1 MDEEQ
6 NIRNRLVI
14 EERPLKRIIKKFNT
28 LLGQYKSASREEWN
42 SSLESLLIMI
52 ETLEINLH
60 RSKQI
65 YEMNDKEVREYK
77 LKTENIEKRIIEGKI
92 EIEELKKQ
100 LDLSKE
106 ERKNK
111 LEYDEM
117 ARNINKYPSRSQIEK
132 HMETLNKQIEM
143 LEKEHSYYEETI
155 NLRKKQFHTLLVSA
169 DEILYSIKQ
178 NREGK
183 EYDWI
188 RALEEMTEN
197 TTQDDVTDI
206 DENEDDKEDG
216 ILDDKVFIDQMDES

>member
-1 MDEEQ
+1 
-6 NIRNRLVI
+6 
-14 EERPLKRIIKKFNT
+14 
-28 LLGQYKSASREEWN
+28 
-42 SSLESLLIMI
+42 MI

-65 YEMNDKEVREYK
+65 YEMNDKEVKEYK
-77 LKTENIEKRIIEGKI
+77 LKTENIEKRIIEGKV
-92 EIEELKKQ
+92 EIEDLKKQ

-117 ARNINKYPSRSQIEK
+117 ARNINKYPSRNQIQK
-132 HMETLNKQIEM
+132 HMDSLNKQINT
-143 LEKEHSYYEETI
+143 LEKEYNYYEETI

-188 RALEEMTEN
+188 KSIDEMTEDLS
-197 TTQDDVTDI
+197 QDDESEI

-216 ILDDKVFIDQMDES
+216 MLEEKEYIDQMDES

>member
-1 MDEEQ
+1 MDE
-6 NIRNRLVI
+6 
-14 EERPLKRIIKKFNT
+14 
-28 LLGQYKSASREEWN
+28 GQYKSASREEWN

-65 YEMNDKEVREYK
+65 YEMNDKEVKEYK
-77 LKTENIEKRIIEGKI
+77 LKTENIEKRIIEGKV
-92 EIEELKKQ
+92 EIEDLKKQ

-117 ARNINKYPSRSQIEK
+117 ARNINKYPSRNQIQK
-132 HMETLNKQIEM
+132 HMDSLNKQINT
-143 LEKEHSYYEETI
+143 LEKEYNYYEETI

-188 RALEEMTEN
+188 KSIDEMTEDLS
-197 TTQDDVTDI
+197 QDDESEI

-216 ILDDKVFIDQMDES
+216 MLEEKEYIDQMDES

>member
-1 MDEEQ
+1 MDEDQ
-6 NIRNRLVI
+6 NIRNRLAI
-14 EERPLKRIIKKFNT
+14 EERPLKRIIKKYNT
-28 LLGQYKSASREEWN
+28 LIGQYKTASREEWN
-42 SSLESLLIMI
+42 TSLESLLIML

-65 YEMNDKEVREYK
+65 FEMNNKEVNEYK
-77 LKTENIEKRIIEGKI
+77 LKIKNIEKRIEEGKI

-100 LDLSKE
+100 LDQSKE

-117 ARNINKYPSRSQIEK
+117 ARNINKYPSRSQIQK
-132 HMETLNKQIEM
+132 HMDILNKQINM
-143 LEKEHSYYEETI
+143 LEKEHNYYEETI

-183 EYDWI
+183 EYEWI
-188 RALEEMTEN
+188 KAMDELSEDLTQEDESEM
-197 TTQDDVTDI
+197 
-206 DENEDDKEDG
+206 DENDDDKDDN
-216 ILDDKVFIDQMDES
+216 ILEDKVYMDES

>member
-6 NIRNRLVI
+6 NIRNRLAI

-28 LLGQYKSASREEWN
+28 LISQYKSASREEWN
-42 SSLESLLIMI
+42 TSLESLLIMI

-65 YEMNDKEVREYK
+65 YEMNNKEVKEYME
-77 LKTENIEKRIIEGKI
+77 KTKNIQQRIIQGKA
-92 EIEELKKQ
+92 EIEELKRQ
-100 LDLSKE
+100 LDQSKE

-117 ARNINKYPSRSQIEK
+117 ARNINKYSSRSQIQK
-132 HMETLNKQIEM
+132 HMDSLNKQIEM
-143 LEKEHSYYEETI
+143 LEKEHMYYEETI

-183 EYDWI
+183 KYEWI
-188 RALEEMTEN
+188 KALDELTEDI
-197 TTQDDVTDI
+197 TQDDETDTD
-206 DENEDDKEDG
+206 DEEDKEDG
-216 ILDDKVFIDQMDES
+216 ILEDKVYIDQMDES